1 MQSAPLRRFG
11 EDSMVFFNY
20 ATMQMAAKIV
30 YYGPGLCGKTTNLH
44 VIYGRTAPTSR
55 GEMVCLETETDRTLF
70 FDLLPLDV
78 GVIGGF
84 KTRLQLYT
92 VPGQVFYNTTRKL
105 VLKGVD
111 GIVFVADSQRPMRD
125 PNVESLKNLR
135 ENLAE
140 IGLTLETVPRVFQY
154 NKRDLPNILSLDE
167 LNESLNPD
175 GSVEFHE
182 ASATNGTGV
191 FETLKAISKLTLRSL
206 KGRMTVEQRRPT
218 VVVSGE
224 TPAPIPAAALHAR
237 PPGARVSGITA
248 AIESLGEA
256 DAAPA
261 TPPPETNA
269 FDSTISRL
277 QRLQSLHR
285 QGVDLHA
292 ASAAGTGLAA
302 LTPPATA
309 MPAGAGPQEAPF
321 EAANLPP
328 ADDPGGE
335 VSFAEIQPPPDEPPP
350 DSSVKHVR
358 VRSNVDIL
366 SELEKLRKIATQ
378 KPASPSLKVEERR
391 GRLARRPPRLH
402 AQPQEGRRAEFRGPR
417 PPGRAR
423 EEPARERRAV
433 LRRRLRRLDRTRKAL
448 RRRAR
453 GRQGPAE
460 APPLAQ
466 IQRPRRMKTARLLAA
481 LGAFAAAGCAS
492 APAGDRA
499 AAPAA
504 PSPDAAA
511 LAARA
516 QATDLFYRGKA
527 FALAGDGACA
537 REAFQEALETFR
549 AAARPGNGSDLAFA
563 GELWDSVGV
572 YRPAVDDGRA
582 RAPSRSARPPRTRAT
597 ASSPPRRPRARTSSR
612 RRRRRSPRSP
622 PESPSTSRSS

>member
-1 MQSAPLRRFG
+1 
-11 EDSMVFFNY
+11 MVFFNY

-140 IGLTLETVPRVFQY
+140 IGLTLESVPRVFQY
-154 NKRDLPNILSLDE
+154 NKRDLTNILSIDE
-167 LNESLNPD
+167 LNESLNAD
-175 GSVEFHE
+175 GSVEGYE

-224 TPAPIPAAALHAR
+224 TPAPIPAAALHAGAL
-237 PPGARVSGITA
+237 GARTSGITA

-256 DAAPA
+256 GGAGKPAAEASNPY
-261 TPPPETNA
+261 
-269 FDSTISRL
+269 DSTISRL

-292 ASAAGTGLAA
+292 ASASGTSLAA

-309 MPAGAGPQEAPF
+309 TSGTYGGPQDAPF

-328 ADDPGGE
+328 ADDPAAE
-335 VSFAEIQPPPDEPPP
+335 VSFAEIQPPPDDPPP

-358 VRSNVDIL
+358 VRTNVDIL

-378 KPASPSLKVEERR
+378 RPVSPAQKVRSAADVSLDDLLGSTRNHKKDVAQSFEVLVPRDALAKSRRVTVALRFADDTGAAIGPEKRFDVELAASQDLQKLLLSLKFNV
-391 GRLARRPPRLH
+391 
-402 AQPQEGRRAEFRGPR
+402 RAE
-417 PPGRAR
+417 
-423 EEPARERRAV
+423 
-433 LRRRLRRLDRTRKAL
+433 
-448 RRRAR
+448 
-453 GRQGPAE
+453 
-460 APPLAQ
+460 
-466 IQRPRRMKTARLLAA
+466 
-481 LGAFAAAGCAS
+481 
-492 APAGDRA
+492 
-499 AAPAA
+499 
-504 PSPDAAA
+504 
-511 LAARA
+511 
-516 QATDLFYRGKA
+516 
-527 FALAGDGACA
+527 
-537 REAFQEALETFR
+537 
-549 AAARPGNGSDLAFA
+549 
-563 GELWDSVGV
+563 
-572 YRPAVDDGRA
+572 
-582 RAPSRSARPPRTRAT
+582 
-597 ASSPPRRPRARTSSR
+597 
-612 RRRRRSPRSP
+612 
-622 PESPSTSRSS
+622 

>member
-1 MQSAPLRRFG
+1 
-11 EDSMVFFNY
+11 MVFFNY

-140 IGLTLETVPRVFQY
+140 IGLTLESVPRVLQF
-154 NKRDLPNILSLDE
+154 NKRDLPNILSIDE
-167 LNESLNPD
+167 LNESLNAD
-175 GSVEFHE
+175 GSVEWYE
-182 ASATNGTGV
+182 ASATNGAGV

-224 TPAPIPAAALHAR
+224 TPAPIPAASLHA
-237 PPGARVSGITA
+237 PAAGPHVSGITA
-248 AIESLGEA
+248 AVESLGEVA
-256 DAAPA
+256 SAAAARDPY
-261 TPPPETNA
+261 
-269 FDSTISRL
+269 DSTISRL

-292 ASAAGTGLAA
+292 ASASGTSLAA
-302 LTPPATA
+302 LTPPPAPAATSA
-309 MPAGAGPQEAPF
+309 TEAPF
-321 EAANLPP
+321 EAANVPP
-328 ADDPGGE
+328 PEDLAAE
-335 VSFAEIQPPPDEPPP
+335 VSFAEIQPPPDDPPP

-378 KPASPSLKVEERR
+378 KPASPVHRPKSATDVSLDDLLGSARNHKKDVAQSFEVVVPHDALAKSRRVSVSLSFGDGSGAVVGPERRFDVELAASKDLQKLLLSLKFNV
-391 GRLARRPPRLH
+391 
-402 AQPQEGRRAEFRGPR
+402 RAE
-417 PPGRAR
+417 
-423 EEPARERRAV
+423 
-433 LRRRLRRLDRTRKAL
+433 
-448 RRRAR
+448 
-453 GRQGPAE
+453 
-460 APPLAQ
+460 
-466 IQRPRRMKTARLLAA
+466 
-481 LGAFAAAGCAS
+481 
-492 APAGDRA
+492 
-499 AAPAA
+499 
-504 PSPDAAA
+504 
-511 LAARA
+511 
-516 QATDLFYRGKA
+516 
-527 FALAGDGACA
+527 
-537 REAFQEALETFR
+537 
-549 AAARPGNGSDLAFA
+549 
-563 GELWDSVGV
+563 
-572 YRPAVDDGRA
+572 
-582 RAPSRSARPPRTRAT
+582 
-597 ASSPPRRPRARTSSR
+597 
-612 RRRRRSPRSP
+612 
-622 PESPSTSRSS
+622 